1 MTLVIGCLVVI
12 SCMILIYWK
21 SSYSPFKSQFKN
33 KMRHYIDE
41 HQPAKE
47 VCTKEE
53 IEKLPIAF
61 QRYCKYIG
69 LENFPKY
76 QVANAFFKQTDFIFD
91 DQKGIKLKMDYNLWL
106 FSKSPLRFA
115 YCESALH
122 GIPFEG
128 EDYCTEQKE
137 GGMRGFLAKAIPLF
151 DTHDAQGYRAGM
163 ISWVVEAMVA
173 NPSILFS
180 KYLTYKEIDEQHVQV
195 TITIEDRQGTGI
207 FTFNKEGA
215 ITEFYSDERQ
225 VEKINGVDTAIGW
238 RCECEDYRK
247 NGRLRQ
253 PRTIRAIK
261 VYPDKELVYFESSD
275 YSVKYLK

>member
-1 MTLVIGCLVVI
+1 
-12 SCMILIYWK
+12 
-21 SSYSPFKSQFKN
+21 
-33 KMRHYIDE
+33 MRHYIDE